1 MNKTEI
7 RVTIDSI
14 EKQQKAI
21 EILERN
27 GQNIW
32 KDKTAMLFNEDEQS
46 LIFFKLDGDW
56 LIVNNYEEKNKTEI
70 TLQQLDELL
79 INNKQIKS
87 K

>member
-27 GQNIW
+27 GQKIW

-79 INNKQIKS
+79 INNKQINN
-87 K
+87 